1 MSSLISSPASNK
13 GEGFYVRR
21 ASRSEGLFF
30 DEFDNDSAWIREEA
44 IITLPPIHEL
54 RRVVI
59 RGSLMA
65 HPELSGIEVGFP
77 QLNVFLKKH
86 HVATVALTSPQRWE
100 VGIDVPGEIAAEGAE
115 IILELRGVTWTNLLA
130 WLARVAETAPLA
142 DRIQRFR
149 KQNRNRQ
156 LRIQN
161 VEADGMLVFD
171 FANRAAPYSP
181 AFARAHAHLGL
192 NIVGFITAD
201 LGIGESAR
209 SMIRAA
215 DSVRIPAA
223 AVPLKLPCKAR
234 QGDLSFA
241 AYVQDTN
248 PHAINVFHL
257 DAPASRD
264 IDTHHGANFRKGKYN
279 IGYWA
284 WELPE
289 FPDAWLAYFD
299 YFHEIWAPS
308 DFVRQTIAAK
318 SPLAV
323 ITMPHAIEFTR
334 PVASKAD
341 LRVSFGLPAEK
352 FLFLFLYDL
361 NSYTERKNPR
371 GVLEA
376 FRRSGLS
383 QRGAVLV
390 IKIHGAEGNESDLD
404 ALRRD
409 VADLPGTIF
418 ITDSLP
424 RHRVYELEAA
434 CDCFVSLH
442 RSEGFGFAVAE
453 CMYLGKP
460 VIATNWSATAE
471 FLNESNGAPVRFT
484 LKTLE
489 RNYGPYAKGQT
500 WAEADVAHA
509 AEWMKRLF
517 EDRALAE
524 RLGAAA
530 RATIERQYSLKAIG
544 ERYRARLE
552 AIASW

>member
-1 MSSLISSPASNK
+1 MNSSQNPNK
-13 GEGFYVRR
+13 GEGFYARR

-44 IITLPPIHEL
+44 FITLPPIHEL
-54 RRVVI
+54 RRVII
-59 RGSLMA
+59 RGHFKV
-65 HPELSGIEVGFP
+65 HPELSGIEVGLP
-77 QLNVFLKKH
+77 RLNVFLKKQH
-86 HVATVALTSPQRWE
+86 MASVALASAQRWE
-100 VGIDVPGEIAAEGAE
+100 VVLDVPPEVAAEGAE
-115 IILELRGVTWTNLLA
+115 IVLELRGVTRTNLLA
-130 WLARVAETAPLA
+130 WLARVAEKAPWA

-149 KQNRNRQ
+149 KQNKNRQ

-192 NIVGFITAD
+192 NVVGFITAD

-209 SMIRAA
+209 AMIRAA
-215 DSVRIPAA
+215 DCARIPAA

-234 QGDLSFA
+234 LGDLTFA

-248 PHAINVFHL
+248 PQVVNVFHL

-264 IDTHHGANFRKGKYN
+264 IDTHHGADFRKAKYN
-279 IGYWA
+279 VGYWA

-289 FPDAWLAYFD
+289 FPDAWLPYFD
-299 YFHEIWAPS
+299 YFQEIWAPS
-308 DFVRQTIAAK
+308 EFVRQAIAAK
-318 SPLAV
+318 SPIPV
-323 ITMPHAIEFTR
+323 ITMPHAIEFPR
-334 PVASKAD
+334 PAASQVD
-341 LRVSFGLPAEK
+341 LRVSFGLPADQ

-371 GVLEA
+371 GVLDA
-376 FRRSGLS
+376 FRRSGLARS
-383 QRGAVLV
+383 GAALV
-390 IKIHGAEGNESDLD
+390 IKIHGAEGNEHDLEN
-404 ALRRD
+404 LRRE
-409 VADLPGTIF
+409 VADLPGTHF
-418 ITDSLP
+418 ITDSLA
-424 RHRVYELEAA
+424 RHRVYELETA

-471 FLNESNGAPVRFT
+471 YLDETNGAPVRYI
-484 LKTLE
+484 LKTLDK
-489 RNYGPYAKGQT
+489 NFGPYAKGQT
-500 WAEADVAHA
+500 WAEADTSHA
-509 AEWMKRLF
+509 AEWMQRLF
-517 EDRALAE
+517 SDRALAT
-524 RLGAAA
+524 RLGSAAQ
-530 RATIERQYSLKAIG
+530 ATIERQFSLKAVG
-544 ERYRARLE
+544 QRYRARLD